1 MTTKMNNWQ
10 LSDANANFQHVCEMF
25 LVKGALV
32 LGTLLTVQLSE
43 EQIRRCRFRISLSTA
58 GKWSLYTRLSAL
70 KSTSSPGF
78 SRLEK
83 WKNPPRTQASSWIF
97 PISLTGDVTS
107 EIAEDDWERGCQG
120 TRFGRSLKKFPYLTT
135 VGNSSAEN
143 TNIASKEFM
152 TENLPIIA
160 KMIRP
165 ATNPRQERKQRIFTI
180 NSRQKTCH
188 KYVG

>member
-10 LSDANANFQHVCEMF
+10 LSDANANFQQVCEMF
-25 LVKGALV
+25 LIKGALV

-83 WKNPPRTQASSWIF
+83 RKNPPRTQASSWIF

-107 EIAEDDWERGCQG
+107 EIAEDDWERGC
-120 TRFGRSLKKFPYLTT
+120 RSRDE
-135 VGNSSAEN
+135 VWE
-143 TNIASKEFM
+143 EF
-152 TENLPIIA
+152 EEIPLPHHC
-160 KMIRP
+160 REQLC
-165 ATNPRQERKQRIFTI
+165 RE
-180 NSRQKTCH
+180 H
-188 KYVG
+188 KYSVEGIHNRKFADHREDDTTCYKP